1 MLLWAPLG
9 TKLGFEK
16 YPSHAGT
23 AASLCLGKDFCWCFP
38 AQKRSEVLVQRLFCW
53 QMCLQCSHSSPRTHG
68 STLGSCPTAPGGQVL
83 QPDGLCPSSLFVL
96 FITPFKHYSV
106 FFLPFFF
113 SCLWHSFLTCREM
126 RAFAPCP
133 SHPFSLKSQP
143 PLTRG
148 LHILGQ
154 CHRASG
160 LLPKVQRAKMCTLA
174 QTNYMLFVLHKHSHR
189 VSCEMLWFHFLT
201 FMGTFMHT
209 FQWYTMFLR
218 HMGNNKVFPWS

>member
-1 MLLWAPLG
+1 
-9 TKLGFEK
+9 
-16 YPSHAGT
+16 
-23 AASLCLGKDFCWCFP
+23 
-38 AQKRSEVLVQRLFCW
+38 
-53 QMCLQCSHSSPRTHG
+53 MCLQCSHSSPRAHG

-106 FFLPFFF
+106 FLLACLFFF
-113 SCLWHSFLTCREM
+113 SFLSLIRSLIRYMSRNEGICTVS
-126 RAFAPCP
+126 FAPLLP
-133 SHPFSLKSQP
+133 TVLKSQP

-148 LHILGQ
+148 LHIAGR

-189 VSCEMLWFHFLT
+189 VSCETL
-201 FMGTFMHT
+201 
-209 FQWYTMFLR
+209 
-218 HMGNNKVFPWS
+218 